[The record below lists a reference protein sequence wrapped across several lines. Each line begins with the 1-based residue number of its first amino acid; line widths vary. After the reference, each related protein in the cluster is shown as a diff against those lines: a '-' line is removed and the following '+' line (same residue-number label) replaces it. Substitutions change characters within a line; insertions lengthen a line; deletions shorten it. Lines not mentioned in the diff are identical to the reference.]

1 MAHIV
6 IEEPGKTCQGRG
18 WIKTCNDELNPGC
31 ERPDCGKL
39 CSDCGERGW
48 HRRVLDPGSFVLI
61 EKVDGEWPEWL
72 LDDLEG
78 RLAANIAEILDA
90 LAAESEQTGRDL

>member
-1 MAHIV
+1 MARIV
-6 IEEPGKTCQGRG
+6 IETLCEHGRAEGCPFHDPVCRSNRPCLATCCPGG
-18 WIKTCNDELNPGC
+18 
-31 ERPDCGKL
+31 
-39 CSDCGERGW
+39 S
-48 HRRVLDPGSFVLI
+48 RRVLDPGSFVLI

-90 LAAESEQTGRDL
+90 LAAGSEQTGGES